1 MAYLDVLTGLP
12 NRRAFNDDLRRFIAE
27 CGRGQGD
34 FALLLIDLDGFKAIN
49 DTVGHGAGDAVLVEI
64 AGRLRTLIRETDL
77 AARLGGDEFCVIL
90 AQPRDTAAV
99 DSACARII
107 KKLSEPIV
115 LADRIVVIGA
125 SIGVAK
131 VPRERATTPDE
142 LHKAADMALY
152 EAKRGGRNTW
162 RWDNSSA
169 ASGATSSSWKRL
181 ETKLAS

>member
-1 MAYLDVLTGLP
+1 M
-12 NRRAFNDDLRRFIAE
+12 F
-27 CGRGQGD
+27 
-34 FALLLIDLDGFKAIN
+34 
-49 DTVGHGAGDAVLVEI
+49 HAV
-64 AGRLRTLIRETDL
+64 IRETDL

-115 LADRIVVIGA
+115 LAGRIVVIGA

-131 VPRERATTPDE
+131 VPPERATTPDE

-169 ASGATSSSWKRL
+169 GWATTTSSWKRP

>member
-1 MAYLDVLTGLP
+1 
-12 NRRAFNDDLRRFIAE
+12 
-27 CGRGQGD
+27 
-34 FALLLIDLDGFKAIN
+34 
-49 DTVGHGAGDAVLVEI
+49 
-64 AGRLRTLIRETDL
+64 
-77 AARLGGDEFCVIL
+77 VIL

-107 KKLSEPIV
+107 KKLNEPIV

-131 VPRERATTPDE
+131 VPGERTTTPDE

-152 EAKRGGRNTW
+152 AAKRAGRNTW
-162 RWDNSSA
+162 RWDNGSA
-169 ASGATSSSWKRL
+169 ASATTSSSWKRL